1 MGPDV
6 SPRPLTVRGLSEIPL
21 EASATRSRS
30 REVVEVVLAAVIFAL
45 FARTF
50 LVQAFVVPSPSM
62 EDTLLIGDHLLVNK
76 FGNAPHGRFLAN
88 LLPYREVRRGDIIV
102 FKFPKDPATD
112 YVKRVVA
119 LPGDRVEVR
128 GDAVLVNGVEVP
140 PQTARGRPTPG
151 AETAGEEARVGPL
164 RVPTEKYFAM
174 GDNRHESYDSR
185 SWGPVPAANIKG
197 RALLIYWSF
206 DGGPPPNG
214 GLLQRALARIDRTR
228 WSRTFRLVR

>member
-62 EDTLLIGDHLLVNK
+62 EKTLLIGDHLLVNK

-102 FKFPKDPATD
+102 FKFPGDPATD
-112 YVKRVVA
+112 YVKRFVA
-119 LPGDRVEVR
+119 LPGDTVEVR
-128 GDAVLVNGVEVP
+128 GDAVFVNGAAVAPRSGHRRAEVGT
-140 PQTARGRPTPG
+140 Q
-151 AETAGEEARVGPL
+151 AGFAPFRVLSEE
-164 RVPTEKYFAM
+164 YFAM
-174 GDNRHESYDSR
+174 GDNRRESYDSR

-206 DGGPPPNG
+206 DGGPQPGG
-214 GLLQRALARIDRTR
+214 GLLRRALARIGRTR
-228 WSRTFRLVR
+228 WSRTFCLVR

>member
-6 SPRPLTVRGLSEIPL
+6 SPRSLTAGGLSETRRD
-21 EASATRSRS
+21 ASAAHSRF
-30 REVVEVVLAAVIFAL
+30 REVVEVILAAVIFAL

-50 LVQAFVVPSPSM
+50 LVQAFVVPSSSM
-62 EDTLLIGDHLLVNK
+62 EDTLLIGDHLLINK

-102 FKFPKDPATD
+102 FKFPGDPATD

-119 LPGDRVEVR
+119 LPGDTVEVR
-128 GDAVLVNGVEVP
+128 GDAVFVNGVGVP
-140 PQTARGRPTPG
+140 PLRAHGN
-151 AETAGEEARVGPL
+151 AASMADTAGEETRVGPL
-164 RVPTEKYFAM
+164 RVLPRKYFAM
-174 GDNRHESYDSR
+174 GDNRRESYDSR

-206 DGGPPPNG
+206 DGGPPPSG
-214 GLLQRALARIDRTR
+214 GLLRRAIARIGHTR
-228 WSRTFRLVR
+228 WSRTFHLVR

>member
-6 SPRPLTVRGLSEIPL
+6 SPRPLTDGGLSETQR
-21 EASATRSRS
+21 EASPARSRF
-30 REVVEVVLAAVIFAL
+30 REVVEVVFAAVIFAL

-50 LVQAFVVPSPSM
+50 LVQAFVVPSSSM

-102 FKFPKDPATD
+102 FKFPGDPATD
-112 YVKRVVA
+112 YVKRLVA
-119 LPGDRVEVR
+119 LPGDTVEVR
-128 GDAVLVNGVEVP
+128 GDALFVNGLELP
-140 PQTARGRPTPG
+140 AHRAPGRPAPA
-151 AETAGEEARVGPL
+151 AETAGEKARVRPL
-164 RVPTEKYFAM
+164 RVLPEEYFAM

-206 DGGPPPNG
+206 DSGPPPGG
-214 GLLQRALARIDRTR
+214 GLLRRALARIGRTR

>member
-6 SPRPLTVRGLSEIPL
+6 SPRPLTAEGLSKTRHET
-21 EASATRSRS
+21 SAARSRL

-102 FKFPKDPATD
+102 FKFPGDPATD

-119 LPGDRVEVR
+119 LPGDTVEVK
-128 GDAVLVNGVEVP
+128 GDALFVNGLGLP
-140 PQTARGRPTPG
+140 PHRAPGRPTPA

-164 RVPTEKYFAM
+164 RVLPEKYFAM

-185 SWGPVPAANIKG
+185 SWGPVPAENIKG

-206 DGGPPPNG
+206 DGWPPPSG
-214 GLLQRALARIDRTR
+214 GLLRRALARIGRTR
-228 WSRTFRLVR
+228 WSRTFHLVR

>member
-6 SPRPLTVRGLSEIPL
+6 SPRPLTAGGLSETRHD
-21 EASATRSRS
+21 ASAARSRS

-76 FGNAPHGRFLAN
+76 FGNAPHGRFLEN
-88 LLPYREVRRGDIIV
+88 VLPYREVRRGDIIV
-102 FKFPKDPATD
+102 FKFPADPATD

-119 LPGDRVEVR
+119 LPGDTVEVR
-128 GDAVLVNGVEVP
+128 GDALLVNGVEVP
-140 PQTARGRPTPG
+140 PQTARGRSAPA

-164 RVPTEKYFAM
+164 CVPPEKYFAM

-206 DGGPPPNG
+206 DGGPSPSG
-214 GLLQRALARIDRTR
+214 GLLRRALARIGRTR

>member
-6 SPRPLTVRGLSEIPL
+6 SPRPLTAEGLSKTRHET
-21 EASATRSRS
+21 SAARSRL

-102 FKFPKDPATD
+102 FKFPGNPATD
-112 YVKRVVA
+112 FIKRVAA
-119 LPGDRVEVR
+119 LPGDTVEVR
-128 GDAVLVNGVEVP
+128 GEAVFVNGTES
-140 PQTARGRPTPG
+140 RPGPKGSSPATQ
-151 AETAGEEARVGPL
+151 ATGEPRVGPI
-164 RVPTEKYFAM
+164 RVLPDEYFAM
-174 GDNRHESYDSR
+174 GDN
-185 SWGPVPAANIKG
+185 
-197 RALLIYWSF
+197 
-206 DGGPPPNG
+206 
-214 GLLQRALARIDRTR
+214 
-228 WSRTFRLVR
+228 

>member
-6 SPRPLTVRGLSEIPL
+6 SPRPLTVRGLSETPL

-88 LLPYREVRRGDIIV
+88 LLPYRAARRGDIIV
-102 FKFPKDPATD
+102 FKFPGDPATD

-119 LPGDRVEVR
+119 LPGDTVEVS
-128 GDAVLVNGVEVP
+128 
-140 PQTARGRPTPG
+140 GRPAPA
-151 AETAGEEARVGPL
+151 AETAGEEARMGPL
-164 RVPTEKYFAM
+164 RVPAEKYFAM

-206 DGGPPPNG
+206 DIGPPPNG
-214 GLLQRALARIDRTR
+214 GLFQRALARIGRTR